1 LQQLSLQQNPPFV
14 VKKEELVTKKDIFVN
29 FYGLMRYSLIVAL
42 LLCTVTLGAQTALT
56 IEGQSYSNTEDTWYG
71 VNISRSVPTAL
82 IFRNNSITSVN
93 RYGYLLSAGDE
104 VPGPYNSNLN
114 GAVITGNVITWN
126 GTPAIGIIPHG
137 IFTGYN
143 INVKVK
149 YNYVNR
155 VPMAII
161 RKSNGMTDVSGAV
174 AYNIIKDPGIGVVIK
189 GMNGVKIYNNT
200 FYSSLSSAQTNRAL
214 IDIYE
219 NPSVTPA
226 GTATGTRIFNNIF
239 YTKNNIKNI
248 SITSAC
254 RQGFQSDYNIYYCE
268 SGTPTFSVDGSVK
281 TFAEWQAMG
290 YDTHSKVINPNFK
303 DFVNFVPAAR
313 LDYGTDLGT
322 TWAEGLSV
330 TAKWGT
336 TSPETAMQNGTW
348 QVGAMIYKA
357 VVVTPPPVQV
367 PIFTGAV
374 ISDAAPS
381 RLELTF
387 SLALAS
393 IVPAASAFNVTVNGS
408 ARVVSTVSISGTKVL
423 LTLASPVSYGDR
435 VTVAYTKPATN
446 PLQTS
451 AGGQAASFTAQ
462 NVTNNVAA
470 VIPVYVSSVIENAS
484 PSILTLT
491 YNISLASIV
500 PAASAFSVRVN
511 TTARTVSS
519 VAVSGTKVTLTL
531 SSPVVYGDVITVA
544 YAKPATNPL
553 QTSAGG
559 QAASFSAQT
568 VTNNRTA
575 PVNLPPAIN
584 IASPTKST
592 AFIAPATVTIDASA
606 SDSDGTVAK
615 VEFFSGTAKLGER
628 TTAPWSFSWKDVSE
642 GTYSITAAA
651 TDNSGSRT
659 VSSPVTVIVEKAT
672 PAINQAPSI
681 AINTPQHS
689 DSFEAPATI
698 IFTATASDPD
708 GSVTRVEYYLGDL
721 VLGESFLH
729 PFPVSFQSDT
739 AGTFQIRAIAYDNLN
754 ASTVS
759 APIVI
764 SLSLKK
770 NYADLVNLYPSPN
783 TGLFTVELDPEAEF
797 SNDVRLTILS
807 LDGKTVYSELLETGE
822 DSRNIN
828 ISDSFPGVYIMK
840 ISDLS
845 GILTTRRF
853 IKY

>member
-1 LQQLSLQQNPPFV
+1 M
-14 VKKEELVTKKDIFVN
+14 LVTRKGIFVN
-29 FYGLMRYSLIVAL
+29 FYGLMRYSLVVTL
-42 LLCTVTLGAQTALT
+42 LLCTVALNAQTSLV
-56 IEGQSYSNTEDTWYG
+56 IEGRSYTNTEDTWYG
-71 VNISRSVPTAL
+71 VNIARTSPTAL

-104 VPGPYNSNLN
+104 VPGAYNNNLN
-114 GAVITGNVITWN
+114 GAVITGNVVSWN
-126 GTPAIGIIPHG
+126 GTPEIGIIPHG

-143 INVKVK
+143 INVRVK

-189 GMNGVKIYNNT
+189 GMNGVRIYNNT
-200 FYSSLSSAQTNRAL
+200 FYSSLTASQTNRAL

-226 GTATGTRIFNNIF
+226 GSATGTRIFNNIF
-239 YTKNNIKNI
+239 YTKNNIRNI

-254 RQGFQSDYNIYYCE
+254 RQGFQSDYNIFYCE
-268 SGTPTFSVDGSVK
+268 SGTPTFTVDGSVK

-290 YDTHSKVINPNFK
+290 YDTHSRVINPNFK
-303 DFVNFVPAAR
+303 DFVNFVPASR

-330 TAKWGT
+330 NARWGT
-336 TSPETAMQNGTW
+336 TSPETAMQSGTW

-357 VVVTPPPVQV
+357 VVVTPPQV
-367 PIFTGAV
+367 PTFTGSV
-374 ISDAAPS
+374 ITETAPA
-381 RLELTF
+381 RIELTF
-387 SLALAS
+387 SLTLAA
-393 IVPAASAFNVTVNGS
+393 IIPAASAFSVTVNGS
-408 ARVVSTVSISGTKVL
+408 ARSVSTVSISGTKVL

-451 AGGQAASFTAQ
+451 AGGQAASFSAQ

-511 TTARTVSS
+511 STARTVSS

-531 SSPVVYGDVITVA
+531 SSPVVYGNTVTVA
-544 YAKPATNPL
+544 YTKPVTNPL

-559 QAASFSAQT
+559 QAASFSAQP

-575 PVNLPPAIN
+575 PVNSPPSIN
-584 IASPTKST
+584 ISSPTKST
-592 AFIAPATVTIDASA
+592 AFIAPATITIDASA

-615 VEFFSGTAKLGER
+615 VEFYNGTAKLGER
-628 TTAPWSFSWKDVSE
+628 TSAPWSFAWKDVME
-642 GTYSITAAA
+642 GSYSITATA

-659 VSSPVTVIVEKAT
+659 VSSPVTVVVEKAAQT
-672 PAINQAPSI
+672 INQAPVI
-681 AINTPQHS
+681 AITSPLHS
-689 DSFEAPATI
+689 DSFEAPATVTL
-698 IFTATASDPD
+698 TAAASDPD
-708 GSVTRVEYYLGDL
+708 GSVSRVEYYIGDVL
-721 VLGESFLH
+721 LGESYSH
-729 PFPVSFQSDT
+729 PFPHSFQSDT
-739 AGTFQIRAIAYDNLN
+739 AGTFQIRAVAYDNLN
-754 ASTVS
+754 ASTFS

-764 SLSLKK
+764 SFKLKK

-783 TGLFTVELDPEAEF
+783 NGLFTVDVDPEAEF
-797 SNDVRLTILS
+797 SNDVRMTVHS
-807 LDGKTVYSELLETGE
+807 LDGKTVYSDLLEAGE
-822 DSRNIN
+822 ASRNIN
-828 ISDSFPGVYIMK
+828 ISDSLPGIYVLK
-840 ISDLS
+840 ISDFS
-845 GILTTRRF
+845 GILTTKRF